1 MILSDKKNSI
11 LGYIVNNSVTTQRD
25 IAVREDISLGKVNAL
40 LKELAEAGY
49 LTAQIQSH
57 RIKYSVT
64 EAGMQAVREYR
75 RRELEAAICK
85 SNEYLAELEHLLK
98 EIAHRGLCKVMLQDM
113 DCLRPM
119 LEYVCLKTGIELVNE
134 ADSDVFVIKEL
145 SIK

>member
-1 MILSDKKNSI
+1 MLEFEE
-11 LGYIVNNSVTTQRD
+11 L
-25 IAVREDISLGKVNAL
+25 AL
-40 LKELAEAGY
+40 KMRAIEGQLKELAEAGY
-49 LTAQIQSH
+49 LTAQTQSH

-64 EAGMQAVREYR
+64 EAGMQAVREYQ

-98 EIAHRGLCKVMLQDM
+98 EITHRGFCKVMLQDM

-134 ADSDVFVIKEL
+134 TDSDVFLIKEL
-145 SIK
+145 

>member
-11 LGYIVNNSVTTQRD
+11 LGYIINNSVTTQRD
-25 IAVREDISLGKVNAL
+25 IAIREDISLGKVNAL
-40 LKELAEAGY
+40 LKELVEAGY
-49 LTAQIQSH
+49 LTAQTQSH

-64 EAGMQAVREYR
+64 EAGMQAVREYQ
-75 RRELEAAICK
+75 RRELESVMCR

-98 EIAHRGLCKVMLQDM
+98 EIAHRGFCKVMLQDM

-119 LEYVCLKTGIELVNE
+119 LEYVCFKTGIEQVNE

-145 SIK
+145 PIK